1 VRTSQFGPPGVQTV
15 EGWQSEY
22 EMAQTFGGLKSP
34 PPIETMMDPDL
45 VASLYQDGVLIW
57 PEK

>member
-1 VRTSQFGPPGVQTV
+1 VQTV

-22 EMAQTFGGLKSP
+22 EMAQKFGGLKNP
-34 PPIETMMDPDL
+34 PAIETMMDADL
-45 VASLYQDGVLIW
+45 VASLYQDGKLIW